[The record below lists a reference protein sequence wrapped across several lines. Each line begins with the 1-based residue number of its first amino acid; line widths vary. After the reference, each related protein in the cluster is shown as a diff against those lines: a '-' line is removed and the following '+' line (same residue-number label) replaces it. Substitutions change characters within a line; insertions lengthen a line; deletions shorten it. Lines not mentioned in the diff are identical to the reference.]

1 MGAELRKEG
10 RFSLCVCFSFH
21 DIMLP
26 SCLIFSLSISCGQ
39 MFAKKQTKC
48 ILQDFQNLK
57 LSIECNFQLYI
68 DTLYNFQ
75 LYIDTLYD
83 LALLK
88 WFTCQL
94 GCESSLLYYLG
105 TVVIS
110 GVGSRKEWVIE
121 IVKTKS
127 LAYVIFS
134 SYELNFGKLHS
145 KLVPRYL

>member
-26 SCLIFSLSISCGQ
+26 SCPIFSFSISCRQ
-39 MFAKKQTKC
+39 IFAKKQTKC
-48 ILQDFQNLK
+48 ILQDFKNLK
-57 LSIECNFQLYI
+57 LSIES
-68 DTLYNFQ
+68 NFQ

-88 WFTCQL
+88 WFTCQW

-105 TVVIS
+105 TVVVS

-121 IVKTKS
+121 RNSKDQITCLYNILILRTKLWKT
-127 LAYVIFS
+127 A
-134 SYELNFGKLHS
+134 
-145 KLVPRYL
+145 